1 MTDLMQ
7 QSAGLNARVASADD
21 GDVTA
26 SGVIT
31 HDEIPP
37 DSF

>member
-1 MTDLMQ
+1 
-7 QSAGLNARVASADD
+7 VASADD

-37 DSF
+37 DSY